1 MSVAELPWTVLFL
14 VNLVGSL
21 AVTGHVLLN
30 KKSPVSAAAWIGLA
44 WFAPGFGAL
53 LYIVLGV
60 NRVERR
66 ARKLARPSSPVDT
79 ATQQALLQAP
89 VHLIPLD
96 LAIGRI
102 TGRNCLP
109 GTRIEMLEGG
119 AMAYQRMLA
128 AIDGA
133 KSSLALTSYI
143 FRVDAVGLAFIEA
156 LGRAEQRGVQ
166 VRVLIDAVGGGYPFA
181 PAWRQLR
188 ARGVRAARFLHTDLP
203 WRTPILNLRSHRKL
217 MIVDGQVGFIGGLNI
232 GADNHPMPGRP
243 TDTRDLHFQ
252 IEGPIV
258 AQAMAVFVEDW
269 RFTTGEICAGPVWF
283 PDLSPAGPSFSRIV
297 TSGPDHELGRI
308 KSVMMSAVGAARAT
322 IHVKTPYFLPDEA
335 LATSLALAAIRG
347 VDVLI
352 VLPARSDNFLVDWA
366 RLDGLLP
373 LLAAGCR
380 LRLSDGAFDH
390 TKLLTIDGHWSLVGS
405 SNWDQRSLRLNF
417 EMDLEIWDTEL
428 ADRLKRHTESAPGH
442 AVTAG
447 DILRR
452 SLPIRL
458 RDAAARLLSPYL

>member
-14 VNLVGSL
+14 VNLAGSL
-21 AVTGHVLLN
+21 GVTGHVLLN
-30 KKSPVSAAAWIGLA
+30 KKNPVSAAAWIGLA

-66 ARKLARPSSPVDT
+66 ARKLARPSSPVDR
-79 ATQQALLQAP
+79 AEPQALLQAP
-89 VHLIPLD
+89 DHLIPLD

-102 TGRNCLP
+102 TGRNCVS
-109 GTRIEMLEGG
+109 GARIEMLEGG
-119 AMAYQRMLA
+119 DVAYGRMLA
-128 AIDGA
+128 AIEDA
-133 KSSLALTSYI
+133 RSSIALTTYI
-143 FRVDAVGLAFIEA
+143 FRTDAVGLAFIDA
-156 LGRAEQRGVQ
+156 LVAAEQRGVQ

-181 PAWRQLR
+181 PAWRRLR
-188 ARGVRAARFLHTDLP
+188 ARGVRAERFLHTDLP

-217 MIVDGQVGFIGGLNI
+217 MIVDGRTGFIGGLNI
-232 GADNHPMPGRP
+232 GAENHAVRDRP
-243 TDTRDLHFQ
+243 ASVRDLHFQ
-252 IEGPIV
+252 MAGPIV

-283 PDLSPAGPSFSRIV
+283 PDLSPEGTSFSRIV

-347 VDVLI
+347 VEVLI
-352 VLPARSDNFLVDWA
+352 LLPARSDNLLVDWA

-373 LLAAGCR
+373 LLAAGCHI
-380 LRLSDGAFDH
+380 RLSDGAFDH
-390 TKLLTIDGHWSLVGS
+390 AKLLTVDGSWSLVGS

-417 EMDLEIWDTEL
+417 EMDLEIWDPDL
-428 ADRLKRHTESAPGH
+428 AARLRQQIDEAPGH
-442 AVTAG
+442 ALSAA

-452 SLPIRL
+452 LLPIRL